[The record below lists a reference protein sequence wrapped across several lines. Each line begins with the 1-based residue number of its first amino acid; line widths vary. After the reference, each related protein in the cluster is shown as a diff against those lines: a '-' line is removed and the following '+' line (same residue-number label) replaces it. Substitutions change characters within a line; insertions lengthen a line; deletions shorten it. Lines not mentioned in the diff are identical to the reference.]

1 MSTGHATSQPGPGWA
16 LVKPPRLEKLPAS
29 AGRAV
34 TNLQGAV
41 TVTVT
46 NLQGAVTV
54 TVTNLQGAVTVTVV
68 TGGAGGIGRALAE
81 RFAAEGARAVVVADL
96 DGREA
101 ARVAAGLACP
111 SPLGAGL
118 DVTDQAAVAGLVDRV
133 EEQLGPVDLW
143 CSNAGVAL
151 GRDLGTDGDW
161 ERSFAVHVLAHVHLA
176 RVLAPRMAAR
186 GRGHLLLTASA
197 AGLLTSMDS
206 APYSV
211 TKHGTVALAEWLA
224 IRWGD
229 AGVGVSCLCPQGVR
243 TAMTEGMGAGSSVLA
258 AGALLE
264 PAEVAEAVVG
274 GLADGRFLILPHP
287 EVAEFERR
295 RAADRDRWLA
305 GMRRA
310 RARLGG

>member
-1 MSTGHATSQPGPGWA
+1 M
-16 LVKPPRLEKLPAS
+16 
-29 AGRAV
+29 
-34 TNLQGAV
+34 
-41 TVTVT
+41 
-46 NLQGAVTV
+46 
-54 TVTNLQGAVTVTVV
+54 
-68 TGGAGGIGRALAE
+68 
-81 RFAAEGARAVVVADL
+81 
-96 DGREA
+96 
-101 ARVAAGLACP
+101 
-111 SPLGAGL
+111 
-118 DVTDQAAVAGLVDRV
+118 DRV

-151 GRDLGTDGDW
+151 GLDLGTDGDW

-197 AGLLTSMDS
+197 AGLLTNMDS

-264 PAEVAEAVVG
+264 PAEVAEAVVR
-274 GLADGRFLILPHP
+274 GLADDRFLILPHP

-310 RARLGG
+310 RGGGCPGRAAGAGAMMERPAEVRPGAPCQADGATRPGWRRSGSRYVPAPTCRGSRALRTRVTAGPARRRASRRSSQMTCRSC

>member
-1 MSTGHATSQPGPGWA
+1 M
-16 LVKPPRLEKLPAS
+16 
-29 AGRAV
+29 
-34 TNLQGAV
+34 NLQGAV
-41 TVTVT
+41 TV
-46 NLQGAVTV
+46 
-54 TVTNLQGAVTVTVV
+54 V
-68 TGGAGGIGRALAE
+68 TGGARGIGRALAE

-101 ARVAAGLACP
+101 ERVAAGLACP

-133 EEQLGPVDLW
+133 EERLGPVDLW

-197 AGLLTSMDS
+197 AGLLANLDS

-264 PAEVAEAVVG
+264 PAEVAEAVVR
-274 GLADGRFLILPHP
+274 GLADDRFLILPHP

-305 GMRRA
+305 GMRRS
-310 RARLGG
+310 RARLPPERLNRRGGPGGMAGLLGLVDRFEDP

>member
-1 MSTGHATSQPGPGWA
+1 M
-16 LVKPPRLEKLPAS
+16 
-29 AGRAV
+29 
-34 TNLQGAV
+34 NLQGAV
-41 TVTVT
+41 
-46 NLQGAVTV
+46 A
-54 TVTNLQGAVTVTVV
+54 VV
-68 TGGAGGIGRALAE
+68 TGGARGIGRALAE
-81 RFAAEGARAVVVADL
+81 RFAAEGAAGVVVADL
-96 DGREA
+96 DREEA
-101 ARVAAGLACP
+101 ERVAAGLGAP
-111 SPLGAGL
+111 TALGVGL
-118 DVTDQAAVAGLVDRV
+118 DATDPAAVAGLVERV
-133 EEQLGPVDLW
+133 EAELGPVDLW

-151 GRDLGTDGDW
+151 GLDLGDDADW
-161 ERSFAVHVLAHVHLA
+161 ERSFAVHVLAHVHVA
-176 RVLAPRMAAR
+176 RVLLPRMAAR

-197 AGLLTSMDS
+197 AGLLTNMDS

-264 PAEVAEAVVG
+264 PEQVAEAVVDE
-274 GLADGRFLILPHP
+274 LAEGRFLVLPHP

-310 RARLGG
+310 RARLGPDG